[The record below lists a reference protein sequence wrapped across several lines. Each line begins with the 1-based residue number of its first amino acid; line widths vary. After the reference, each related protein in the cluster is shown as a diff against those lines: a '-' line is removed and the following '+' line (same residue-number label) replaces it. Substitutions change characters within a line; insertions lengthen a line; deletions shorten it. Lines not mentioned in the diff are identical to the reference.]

1 MEEVVDAL
9 GQSRGDL
16 GHGRELAD
24 GGLAHGLGRA
34 QRLEETRAKGRPDP
48 GDLVEDGADGPPAAE
63 LLVIRDGEAM
73 RLVADS
79 LEGLERRRG
88 QVEHE
93 WLPENARETLARAP
107 RPRRPR
113 TG

>member
-16 GHGRELAD
+16 GHGGELAD

-34 QRLEETRAKGRPDP
+34 QRLEETRAKGRPTP
-48 GDLVEDGADGPPAAE
+48 GDVVEDGTDGPPAAE

-93 WLPENARETLARAP
+93 WLQTSGRETFLAAL
-107 RPRRPR
+107 
-113 TG
+113 GQG